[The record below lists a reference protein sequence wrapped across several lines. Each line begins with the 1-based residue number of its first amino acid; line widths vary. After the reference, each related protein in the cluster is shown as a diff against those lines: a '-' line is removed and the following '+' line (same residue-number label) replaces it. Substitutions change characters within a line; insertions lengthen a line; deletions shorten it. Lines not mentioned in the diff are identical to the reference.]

1 MEGQKGCVE
10 WVVAH
15 LHVDSEVVQNY
26 RPLGGNAGL
35 YSLSQGEEVQK
46 VAEMKC

>member
-1 MEGQKGCVE
+1 
-10 WVVAH
+10 
-15 LHVDSEVVQNY
+15 
-26 RPLGGNAGL
+26 LGGNAGL